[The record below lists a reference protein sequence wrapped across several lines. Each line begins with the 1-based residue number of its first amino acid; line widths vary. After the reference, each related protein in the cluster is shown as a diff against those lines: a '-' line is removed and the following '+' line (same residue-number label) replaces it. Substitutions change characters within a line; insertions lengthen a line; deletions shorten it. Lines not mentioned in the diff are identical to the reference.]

1 MATSSIRRQVKNIVH
16 NYSEAEVKVREATSN
31 DPWGPSATLMA
42 EIAQMTYSAEY
53 SEVMI
58 MVWRRLNDSGKNW
71 RHVYKGLMLLDYLI
85 KNGSN
90 KVVQESNENI
100 IAVQTLKDF
109 QFLDKDG
116 KDHGINV
123 REKAKQIV
131 SLLKDEERIKQERVQ
146 AQATRRRM
154 SQVTAALDSSH
165 RLRFNEAAAS
175 ALSADMEQAV
185 PQSTG
190 EEELQLQLALAM
202 SKEEAEKKVP
212 SAPNE
217 EEEIQLQAALN
228 KSKEEYEKEQQAKQ
242 GDISLI
248 ENALIETHLIGED
261 DQKETVK
268 KNETHLYDLIDIFGP
283 PQPHASDIWDTPVA
297 SSHPSTN
304 LNSFIPAWGPAN
316 QSSTIVTAPLP
327 WDTVPQNPP
336 LKADN
341 TSQSIIF
348 GSDEPS
354 GWQEPQVVKSSPSDP
369 WGESK
374 NSTDEVVYDI
384 LSASLSSEDKDVKPP
399 PLLKSDN
406 SFDLD
411 LFGDVVPTS
420 KPSSD
425 SPDLEAEEPI
435 LDANAR
441 PRCNTPELFLEPAAR
456 SLVNLDSLVTYGDSV
471 KTKNPFLSG
480 LKEPSPTN
488 PFQYG
493 DQKPTLNQ
501 IRATS
506 PMPTAG
512 AQMPIQNISLL
523 PTNSLDTGII
533 NLRTISPVPTIAV
546 PPTIPLPMQLQS
558 FPPATSLYPSLN
570 FQYAPVLPLNQVPA
584 VVPQPMLPNP
594 NSAQAPNN
602 PFL

>member
-165 RLRFNEAAAS
+165 RLRFNE
-175 ALSADMEQAV
+175 
-185 PQSTG
+185 
-190 EEELQLQLALAM
+190 
-202 SKEEAEKKVP
+202 VP

-558 FPPATSLYPSLN
+558 FPPVTSLYPSLN
-570 FQYAPVLPLNQVPA
+570 FQYAPVLPLNQVAA